1 MTEASVPCLWVLH
14 ISSFPDQTG
23 IFTAPLAIL
32 PRRGTWPLF
41 LTGVTPVPTKGSLP
55 GDFLTFLGPSQE
67 HKSSNTNKKLSE
79 PFSQGSGP
87 LIQGFYSAKR
97 CRLTNLIPWNICRRS
112 SFFTVLYLLNMTNL
126 KFDYLRYEL
135 KYMHYCAKLKAN
147 RQTAFSAIVR
157 LYYCTL
163 WSEVF

>member
-1 MTEASVPCLWVLH
+1 MSAPYFIVSRQNWNIYCTTCDPSPTRDVAPIFNWRHPC
-14 ISSFPDQTG
+14 PDEGQS
-23 IFTAPLAIL
+23 
-32 PRRGTWPLF
+32 PRRL
-41 LTGVTPVPTKGSLP
+41 
-55 GDFLTFLGPSQE
+55 LTFLGPSQE

-97 CRLTNLIPWNICRRS
+97 CRLTNLILWNICQRS
-112 SFFTVLYLLNMTNL
+112 SFLTVLYLLNMTNL

-135 KYMHYCAKLKAN
+135 KYIHYCANLKAN
-147 RQTAFSAIVR
+147 RLTAFSAIVR